1 MTREF
6 GKSKYVKKYLENRY
20 GEIYNLTFDE
30 QADLRKS
37 IVMDHD
43 LTDIERMLRRTKSS
57 IEGAKDSQPIY
68 NIPFT
73 FFAVLLSIVATMAI
87 ALITVTLTFYNTLLR
102 SYLGEEKLSKE
113 KFLSLTKSID
123 YSPVFQVAVFYVFLC
138 FLIIAIGY
146 GLYLYRMAGKI
157 DKRNYLKDILE
168 ECKDEYEE
176 LKKQNTQDESSS
188 TQ

>member
-68 NIPFT
+68 
-73 FFAVLLSIVATMAI
+73 
-87 ALITVTLTFYNTLLR
+87 
-102 SYLGEEKLSKE
+102 
-113 KFLSLTKSID
+113 
-123 YSPVFQVAVFYVFLC
+123 
-138 FLIIAIGY
+138 
-146 GLYLYRMAGKI
+146 
-157 DKRNYLKDILE
+157 KRNYLKDILE

-176 LKKQNTQDESSS
+176 LKKQNKQDESSS